1 MSGPSVFTVA
11 REALLPALQ
20 AARAAVERRTTI
32 PVLANL
38 LVEARDGRLSLTGT
52 NLDLE
57 VTASCPAEGRLPAMT
72 VPAGL
77 FVDAVR
83 KLPEGVSV
91 RVEADAHFATISAA
105 RSKFRLP
112 ILPAVDFHR
121 MATGDLPHQ
130 FEMDGAD
137 LDRILG
143 AVTFAISSEETRYYL
158 NGIHF
163 HQSERDGEKKL
174 VAVATDGHR
183 LSVIDLPLP
192 EGADGMS
199 GIILPR
205 ATCALLKGFGGKG
218 KVSIGLSAS
227 KVRFAVDGTDGFGT
241 TIVSKLIDGT
251 FPDYSRVVPPRY
263 PNTFGLDCEQF
274 STAVDRVVTISAGA
288 KSSAVKFTFDT
299 DTLVLLANN
308 PDVGTAEDAVA
319 VSDATGDK
327 VEIGFNGRYC
337 LDMLQACPSERVKVY
352 LGDPGSPARIEPEGQ
367 DDQVFVI
374 MPMRV

>member
-1 MSGPSVFTVA
+1 MSGPAVFTVA

-38 LVEARDGRLSLTGT
+38 LVEAGDGRLSLTGT
-52 NLDLE
+52 NLDIE
-57 VTASCPAEGRLPAMT
+57 VTASCPAEGKLPAMT

-91 RVEADAHFATISAA
+91 RVEADNQFATISAA

-112 ILPAVDFHR
+112 VLPAADFHR

-130 FEMDGAD
+130 FELAAAD

-163 HQSERDGEKKL
+163 HPGERDGAPL
-174 VAVATDGHR
+174 MTAVATDGHR
-183 LSVIDLPLP
+183 LSIIDLPLP
-192 EGADGMS
+192 AGAADFP

-218 KVSIGLSAS
+218 KIGIGLSPTKIQFTAGD
-227 KVRFAVDGTDGFGT
+227 VDDFPT
-241 TIVSKLIDGT
+241 TIVSKLIDGS
-251 FPDYSRVVPPRY
+251 FPDYRRVVPPTH
-263 PNTFGLDCEQF
+263 PNTFLIDREQLA
-274 STAVDRVVTISAGA
+274 TAVDRVVTISAGA
-288 KSSAVKFTFDT
+288 KGSSVKFTFDT
-299 DTLVLLANN
+299 DTVTLLANN
-308 PDVGTAEDAVA
+308 PDVGTAEDAV
-319 VSDATGDK
+319 SIGTATGDK

-337 LDMLQACPSERVKVY
+337 LDMLQACPAERVRFY
-352 LGDPGSPARIEPEGQ
+352 LNGAGDPARIEPEGQ